1 MTTQT
6 PTTHTPTTHGSTVHG
21 STVRESTVQ
30 SSIEK
35 FLDDLA
41 GGNPTPGGGSAA
53 AVMGAMGAALVSMV
67 CNVTI
72 GKKGYEGVEGEMR
85 AILHESEKV
94 RRRLTAMVAEDI
106 AAFDSIMAAY
116 KLPKASDDEKTVR
129 AAAIQA
135 GLRRATE
142 VPLDCARVCAEVIGL
157 SRRASEHG
165 YLNVISDGGVGVLA
179 GFTGLRSA
187 ALNVYI
193 NAPALK
199 DRAFADKATADLGK
213 LVEHCAAESEAV
225 YALVRNKLG

>member
-1 MTTQT
+1 MSDATIMITQN
-6 PTTHTPTTHGSTVHG
+6 SV
-21 STVRESTVQ
+21 EN
-30 SSIEK
+30 
-35 FLDDLA
+35 FLDELA

-53 AVMGAMGAALVSMV
+53 AIMGAMGAALVSMV

-72 GKKGYEGVEGEMR
+72 GKKGYEGVEAEMKAVR
-85 AILHESEKV
+85 EESERV

-116 KLPKASDDEKTVR
+116 KLPKTTDAEKSVR

-135 GLRRATE
+135 GLGRATE
-142 VPLDCARVCAEVIGL
+142 TPMDCARACAEVIAL
-157 SRRASEHG
+157 ARRASEHG

-193 NAPALK
+193 NAPSLK
-199 DRAFADKATADLGK
+199 DRAYAERSTAELEK
-213 LVEHCAAESEAV
+213 LLETCAAETEAV
-225 YALVRNKLG
+225 YGLVRGKLG